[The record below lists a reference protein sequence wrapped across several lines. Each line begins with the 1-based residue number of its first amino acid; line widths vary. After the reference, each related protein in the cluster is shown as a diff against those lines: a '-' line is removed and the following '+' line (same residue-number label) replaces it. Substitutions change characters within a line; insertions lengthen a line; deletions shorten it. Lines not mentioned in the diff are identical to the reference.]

1 MWGEGEGSWSTWER
15 GLEYMGEGGWS
26 TWERGWS
33 TWEKGVGVPGRG
45 CWYKGVRD
53 LRQSL
58 DTPQAPEGLREHV
71 WIQSKREFSKRARI
85 EESEKDQTRQV

>member
-1 MWGEGEGSWSTWER
+1 MGLKYLREGMEVRKGMGWEY
-15 GLEYMGEGGWS
+15 LGEGGWS
-26 TWERGWS
+26 TEGLDY
-33 TWEKGVGVPGRG
+33 PGEG
-45 CWYKGVRD
+45 CWYKGVRE

-85 EESEKDQTRQV
+85 KESEKRKIKQDKFK